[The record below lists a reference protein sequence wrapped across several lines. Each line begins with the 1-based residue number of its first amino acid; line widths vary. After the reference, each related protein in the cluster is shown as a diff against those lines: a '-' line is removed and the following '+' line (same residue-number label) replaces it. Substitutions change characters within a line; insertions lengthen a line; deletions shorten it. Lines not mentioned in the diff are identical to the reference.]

1 MKIEAI
7 IFIVTAILIANTYYD
22 GKLIK
27 LLNTVKSSKYLKM
40 VTFGFAGLSL
50 YLFLK
55 KNPENSREF
64 LGRANDMIKT
74 LPMTRGS
81 MDLISPFLNLTN
93 TSSFTDTNQ
102 DIYMN
107 ENAMG
112 GGGGGGGSGGLSH
125 ASQVQRMM
133 QSGKGTTKR
142 SVSETKKKFVAASQ
156 NWLCGDCK
164 IQLPAW
170 FEVDHVIALHNGG
183 TNEVGNL
190 VALCRDCHGK
200 KTAMDRLDSQ

>member
-1 MKIEAI
+1 MKIELI
-7 IFIVTAILIANTYYD
+7 IFIITGLLIANTYYD

-27 LLNTVKSSKYLKM
+27 ILNTIKTSKYLKM
-40 VTFGFAGLSL
+40 ATFAFGGLSL

-55 KNPENSREF
+55 KNPENSKEF

-74 LPMTRGS
+74 LPMTRES
-81 MDLISPFLNLTN
+81 MGLISPFLNLTN
-93 TSSFTDTNQ
+93 TKSFTDTNQ

-107 ENAMG
+107 GGALSDGGASGNANPG
-112 GGGGGGGSGGLSH
+112 
-125 ASQVQRMM
+125 VNRMM
-133 QSGKGTTKR
+133 MSGRGTTKR
-142 SVSETKKKFVAASQ
+142 SVSETKKKFVAANQ

-164 IQLPAW
+164 RQLPAW

-183 TNEVGNL
+183 SNEVSNL

-200 KTAMDRLDSQ
+200 KTAMDRLDHS

>member
-1 MKIEAI
+1 MKIELV
-7 IFIVTAILIANTYYD
+7 IFVITGLLIANTYYN

-27 LLNTVKSSKYLKM
+27 ILNTVKSSKYLKM
-40 VTFGFAGLSL
+40 ATFAFGGLSL
-50 YLFLK
+50 YLFFK

-74 LPMTRGS
+74 LPMTRDS

-93 TSSFTDTNQ
+93 TKSFTDTNQ

-107 ENAMG
+107 SGAL
-112 GGGGGGGSGGLSH
+112 GGGSDGSNNP
-125 ASQVQRMM
+125 SVNRMM
-133 QSGKGTTKR
+133 MSGRGTTKR
-142 SVSETKKKFVAASQ
+142 SVSETKKKFVAANQ

-164 IQLPAW
+164 RQLPAW

-183 TNEVGNL
+183 SNEVGNL

-200 KTAMDRLDSQ
+200 KTAMDRLDHS